1 MGLLYALDAIVPPM
15 SFSTRGVCRIQRVIK
30 SQGYSAVLVDK
41 QFDRA
46 LSIERSELLKKNAKP
61 EKKVFPLVMDYN
73 PILHDIQ
80 KIIQKHAHLLR
91 SSPELLE
98 IFPSKSIFPAYRR
111 TKNLKDILAPSKF
124 CENRG
129 VDQAESETRG
139 CFKCSSRCDFCKNFL
154 IQDSK
159 FKSFS
164 TGRTYR
170 INQNLSCSS
179 KNVVY
184 LASCNKCNLQYVGST
199 STECKVRFRNH
210 KSSMLT
216 NKKRVSLQP
225 FQLHVISEISFIVIE
240 KITSQGDA
248 TYIDKLLLT
257 REAYWTAQLCTL
269 NPHGLNKR
277 REFRSKNRVRYNT

>member
-1 MGLLYALDAIVPPM
+1 MFCLTIPRRYHFQL
-15 SFSTRGVCRIQRVIK
+15 
-30 SQGYSAVLVDK
+30 
-41 QFDRA
+41 
-46 LSIERSELLKKNAKP
+46 
-61 EKKVFPLVMDYN
+61 
-73 PILHDIQ
+73 Q

-111 TKNLKDILAPSKF
+111 TKNLKDILAPPKF
-124 CENRG
+124 CRNRG

-139 CFKCSSRCDFCKNFL
+139 CFKCSSRCDLCKNFL
-154 IQDSK
+154 IQDSN

-199 STECKVRFRNH
+199 STEFKVRFRNH

-216 NKKRVSLQP
+216 NQKRCELAVHFNCTQ
-225 FQLHVISEISFIVIE
+225 HVISEISFIVIE

-257 REAYWTAQLCTL
+257 REAYWTAQFCTL

-277 REFRSKNRVRYNT
+277 CEFRSKNRVCYNT